1 MKQEMTYVM
10 GVTASVGFTLN
21 LLVLRTFVKKKRR
34 HRNNADKFITSL
46 AFADITFCLCII
58 VSSIIELTNSVVSHK
73 AFEIYW
79 NISQGTSFSG
89 SLLHIMVISIDRLV
103 AVTCP
108 FKYKKGY
115 ISSRKVSI
123 VILSM
128 WLLSAFI
135 ASTQFWVDL
144 VIIDIII
151 SCMISLASIGAVII
165 YLIIGHSLYKRAKN
179 ISTDNVQRVQQN
191 QDSRKSIALCFLLTL
206 AFFSCNMPFVA
217 VNINAH
223 ITGELWSKVT
233 GYILYYLMTINCL
246 IDPIIYNFA
255 SKLLKCLD
263 KKWSIK
269 PRSEMQMTE
278 LSQFVSNASRQG
290 KQIIIV

>member
-10 GVTASVGFTLN
+10 GVTACIGFTLN
-21 LLVLRTFVKKKRR
+21 LLVLRTFIKKKRG
-34 HRNNADKFITSL
+34 HRSNADKFITSL
-46 AFADITFCLCII
+46 AFADMIFCLCII
-58 VSSIIELTNSVVSHK
+58 VSSIIEITNTMVSHK
-73 AFEIYW
+73 AFAIYW

-89 SLLHIMVISIDRLV
+89 SLLHIMAISIDRLV

-115 ISSRKVSI
+115 ISSRRVSI

-128 WLLSAFI
+128 WILSAFI
-135 ASTQFWVDL
+135 ASTQFWMDL
-144 VIIDIII
+144 IIIDIIV
-151 SCMISLASIGAVII
+151 SCMISIASIGAVII
-165 YLIIGHSLYKRAKN
+165 YLIIGHSLYKRTKN
-179 ISTDNVQRVQQN
+179 ISTGNMQKMQRN
-191 QDSRKSIALCFLLTL
+191 QDCRKSIALCFLLTL
-206 AFFSCNMPFVA
+206 TFFSCNMPFVA

-223 ITGELWSKVT
+223 ITGKLWSRVT

-255 SKLLKCLD
+255 SKFLKCLG

-269 PRSEMQMTE
+269 QKRSETQMIE
-278 LSQFVSNASRQG
+278 LSQFISNGLSSA
-290 KQIIIV
+290 